1 MWLILIGAGALFALA
16 PFESRLA
23 ALVHGLALLA
33 LARDLRRSALA
44 AQLFWSA
51 LASLAVATAA
61 FPWVYTG
68 LRNIGGFSPPT
79 AAGLFV
85 LQGILFQAKVG
96 ALIFVLARL
105 WRGRGASI
113 LWLAPAAAALIDL
126 TFYQLFP
133 WRWGDFY
140 ASGPIARQL
149 AHYGGAPA
157 LSALVF
163 LEAALVFQFGRSFLN
178 RRRRARR
185 RTAAPRFALIAP
197 LTALLAIYTLC
208 LVRLFHGAPLAE
220 NAVGM
225 ALIQTNTGPGYER
238 LRDDADFAAGAL
250 NTLAGAGAAA
260 LRAGEGRVDLLVFPE
275 SAVPFFGT
283 DARPGNEAIYSPTY
297 HAIVAWLARRGDVDV
312 IYNEL
317 AAASDA
323 PGREWNLITV
333 FGREGVRRNSYA
345 KRVLVP
351 FGEFLP
357 GETRLPALRRLFP
370 EASRYSPGAGPR
382 LMEYRFRPE
391 RTGAPPAFNEAED
404 ARLLNEPEAALAN
417 WPDSAPSE
425 RGFFLPLLCYE
436 GLFPELTRAGL
447 REGRPDFILNLSN
460 DSWFGDY
467 LENYQTL
474 NSVRLRAIESNRFL
488 VRVTL
493 SGVTAVFDPMGRS
506 VIEPIPPAISGL
518 RLIAIPRLP
527 DAPAPYAHYGDW
539 PLGLTSVLALL
550 YATASL
556 WRARRR

>member
-1 MWLILIGAGALFALA
+1 M
-16 PFESRLA
+16 
-23 ALVHGLALLA
+23 HGLGLLA
-33 LARDLRRSALA
+33 LARDLRRSPLS
-44 AQLFWSA
+44 AQLLWSA
-51 LASLAVATAA
+51 LASLALATAA

-68 LRNIGGFSPPT
+68 LRNIGGFSPPA

-96 ALIFVLARL
+96 ALVFVLARL

-113 LWLAPAAAALIDL
+113 LWLAPVAAALIDI

-163 LEAALVFQFGRSFLN
+163 LETALLFQFGRSFFN
-178 RRRRARR
+178 RRKGARR
-185 RTAAPRFALIAP
+185 RTAPPRLALIAP
-197 LTALLAIYTLC
+197 LTALIAVYTLC

-220 NAVGM
+220 NAVGL

-238 LRDDADFAAGAL
+238 LRNDADFAARAL

-283 DARPGNEAIYSPTY
+283 DAGPGNEAIYSPTY

-333 FGREGVRRNSYA
+333 FGREGLRRNSYA

-351 FGEFLP
+351 FGEYLP
-357 GETRLPALRRLFP
+357 AETRFPILRRLFP

-382 LMEYRFRPE
+382 LVEYRFRPE
-391 RTGAPPAFNEAED
+391 RSGPPPVFDETED
-404 ARLLNEPEAALAN
+404 ARLLNEPASALAD
-417 WPDSAPSE
+417 WPRSPPSE
-425 RGFFLPLLCYE
+425 RGQFLPLLCYE

-447 REGRPDFILNLSN
+447 REGRADFVLNLSN

-527 DAPAPYAHYGDW
+527 DAPAPYAQYGDW
-539 PLGLTSVLALL
+539 PLGLTSALALL
-550 YATASL
+550 YAIALL